1 MYFYRTSFSEFSSKN
16 SKDERYK
23 NIEKSREREGLFNE
37 YMVELRK
44 QEKEEKALRREQV
57 SVQFYFNYSY
67 YKSFNFTGYFSLWL
81 LLFVLF
87 SLKLKYLSC
96 YLLHFYHMS
105 LSIILIVKLKVNHCA
120 NINDIIKF
128 S

>member
-1 MYFYRTSFSEFSSKN
+1 MTILCYCRTSYNEFSSKN

-57 SVQFYFNYSY
+57 SDQFYINYNNCKLIIDY
-67 YKSFNFTGYFSLWL
+67 INL
-81 LLFVLF
+81 LLLC
-87 SLKLKYLSC
+87 L
-96 YLLHFYHMS
+96 
-105 LSIILIVKLKVNHCA
+105 
-120 NINDIIKF
+120 
-128 S
+128 

>member
-1 MYFYRTSFSEFSSKN
+1 MLFVYYFIIHFFRTSFSEFSSKN

-57 SVQFYFNYSY
+57 SGLSF
-67 YKSFNFTGYFSLWL
+67 KSQYIM
-81 LLFVLF
+81 
-87 SLKLKYLSC
+87 LKL
-96 YLLHFYHMS
+96 F
-105 LSIILIVKLKVNHCA
+105 
-120 NINDIIKF
+120 KF
-128 S
+128 IAFCDCTI

>member
-1 MYFYRTSFSEFSSKN
+1 LCRTSFSEFSSKN

-57 SVQFYFNYSY
+57 SEQFYFCFILLLVYNLILLFQVFVQFYIENKTYLPFPINFSY
-67 YKSFNFTGYFSLWL
+67 QK
-81 LLFVLF
+81 
-87 SLKLKYLSC
+87 
-96 YLLHFYHMS
+96 
-105 LSIILIVKLKVNHCA
+105 
-120 NINDIIKF
+120 
-128 S
+128 

>member
-1 MYFYRTSFSEFSSKN
+1 MYLHFFVIILYFYRTSFSEFSSKN

-57 SVQFYFNYSY
+57 SVQFYLNYSY
-67 YKSFNFTGYFSLWL
+67 YKSFNLADYFNL
-81 LLFVLF
+81 LLFMFVLIL
-87 SLKLKYLSC
+87 LKLKYFESW
-96 YLLHFYHMS
+96 LLHFYH
-105 LSIILIVKLKVNHCA
+105 I
-120 NINDIIKF
+120 
-128 S
+128 

>member
-1 MYFYRTSFSEFSSKN
+1 MYFFRTSFSDFSSKN

-57 SVQFYFNYSY
+57 SNQFYFIKCKIYITLNYCFLY
-67 YKSFNFTGYFSLWL
+67 
-81 LLFVLF
+81 
-87 SLKLKYLSC
+87 
-96 YLLHFYHMS
+96 
-105 LSIILIVKLKVNHCA
+105 
-120 NINDIIKF
+120 
-128 S
+128 

>member
-1 MYFYRTSFSEFSSKN
+1 MYCFRTSFSDFSSKN

-57 SVQFYFNYSY
+57 SEQFYFINCKPFITLNYCFLY
-67 YKSFNFTGYFSLWL
+67 
-81 LLFVLF
+81 
-87 SLKLKYLSC
+87 
-96 YLLHFYHMS
+96 
-105 LSIILIVKLKVNHCA
+105 
-120 NINDIIKF
+120 
-128 S
+128 